1 MGPAVGVILILA
13 LFAIA
18 FVLLIRTVRIIKEYE
33 RLVVFRLGRLSG
45 TRGPGLVFVLPVIE
59 QATKVDLRETVLEI
73 PRQTSI
79 TKDNAPIN
87 IDFLIYWRVVD
98 PSLSVVQVDNFAR
111 ASLGIATTTLRAV
124 IGDISLDDVLAKREQ
139 INNVLRVKLDEVT
152 ERWGVKITGVE
163 IREIE
168 PPREVQDA
176 MNRQMSAERNRR
188 ATVTEAEGARQ
199 AAILRAEGEKQAT
212 ILGAEGRKE
221 AAIREAEGEQQ
232 AQQLRAAGYAQALEA
247 IHGTAEGVDEN
258 TMMLQYFTT
267 LRELGAS
274 ASTKY
279 ILPLEVAELA
289 KRFSPQA
296 NNSTAREE

>member
-1 MGPAVGVILILA
+1 
-13 LFAIA
+13 
-18 FVLLIRTVRIIKEYE
+18 
-33 RLVVFRLGRLSG
+33 
-45 TRGPGLVFVLPVIE
+45 
-59 QATKVDLRETVLEI
+59 
-73 PRQTSI
+73 
-79 TKDNAPIN
+79 
-87 IDFLIYWRVVD
+87 
-98 PSLSVVQVDNFAR
+98 
-111 ASLGIATTTLRAV
+111 
-124 IGDISLDDVLAKREQ
+124 
-139 INNVLRVKLDEVT
+139 
-152 ERWGVKITGVE
+152 
-163 IREIE
+163 
-168 PPREVQDA
+168 

-221 AAIREAEGEQQ
+221 AAIREAEGEQE